1 VNIAIGL
8 IAAMLIG
15 VGLVLQQHAAEQAPK
30 SYFLRLRLIAE
41 LLHQRRWLVGV
52 GIMAAGQ
59 LLSAW
64 TVGHLTLSVA
74 EPLLATNLLFA
85 LIVAVPLSG
94 ERLHRSELVGAV
106 LLSAGVAALSVSRSV
121 STQGLR
127 FGSAAYWPAAAAIGA
142 IALCLIRAGWRRE
155 GQQRALLTGTASG
168 LIFGI
173 SDALTRQTVQ
183 LVSNHSILVVLTS
196 WPAYCL
202 VATSLV
208 ALWLM
213 ESSFNAAPLHASLP
227 AITAA
232 EPVAGI
238 LLGVVVFGDVIHVSP
253 GLIALQAAGLVTLV
267 TGVILVARAPVLSN
281 LRPRRLIPGR
291 PARDARGSR
300 AHDKLLRRLARDKP
314 GRLARDKP
322 GRLARD
328 KPGRLARDKPLPA
341 STAPVIPPAPAAP
354 KGKEA

>member
-1 VNIAIGL
+1 MNIAIGL

-41 LLHQRRWLVGV
+41 LLHQRRWLFGI

-94 ERLHRSELVGAV
+94 ERLQRSELFGAV

-142 IALCLIRAGWRRE
+142 VALCLIRAGWRRE
-155 GQQRALLTGTASG
+155 GQHRALLTGTASG

-183 LVSNHSILVVLTS
+183 LVSSHSLLVVLTS

-291 PARDARGSR
+291 PARD
-300 AHDKLLRRLARDKP
+300 KP
-314 GRLARDKP
+314 GRW
-322 GRLARD
+322 LARD

-341 STAPVIPPAPAAP
+341 ASPAPVIPPAPAAP